1 MPMSRE
7 ELKIKLVSLY
17 DMDEKTR
24 GEEITR
30 LCEIREDIQQYLV
43 EIIKTPYK
51 TTASVHAQMVLKR
64 IGEPA
69 IEPVIRD
76 ILLSNNHFIREEAYE
91 FLNLFDKIP
100 VPLLIRAFYD
110 TSDPEI
116 RREITLCLLDLSIE
130 DEWAPLVEEGHVIRI
145 LEKII
150 TKEKNER
157 GKKAKRILR
166 RYRDSVICH
175 TLPSFDCSDDLAII
189 GLLLTMDPDAYVQL
203 FANQV
208 SIGRIASLLAQGVFD
223 QDEQNEIVSCLE
235 DQGELIIPGLISALE
250 TRNYPFFLSSSTNE
264 KILALLE
271 ITGKKNHNL
280 LCEALYSVDDGKR
293 IYIAD
298 VLGELRAET
307 AVPALSS
314 LLVSENEHL
323 LRAVILNLIY
333 IGSASENSLLA
344 AVSTGDIRIIDI
356 LYGICM
362 DFEDYVLER
371 GFTTLIDSVRV
382 AKRQHLQDANLIGEH
397 RSLGAVIKAL
407 ETGTS
412 MIGAD
417 LRGLDLQEVKFKG
430 RDLSYVDFSG
440 CTLTRT
446 IFIRA
451 NLRGCTFSGTSF
463 SGVNFQNANLARA
476 NFQGCNLKNAF
487 FESANLQRADF
498 KDANLVGADFYGA
511 DLREADLR
519 GAILFGAIFE
529 EADLTDACFTIGD

>member
-1 MPMSRE
+1 ME
-7 ELKIKLVSLY
+7 SLSS
-17 DMDEKTR
+17 MDEKTR
-24 GEEITR
+24 GEEITK
-30 LCEIREDIQQYLV
+30 LCEIGGDIQQYLV
-43 EIIKTPYK
+43 EMIKTPYK
-51 TTASVHAQMVLKR
+51 TTASVHAQMVLKG

-76 ILLSNNHFIREEAYE
+76 ILLNNNHFIREEAYE
-91 FLNLFDKIP
+91 FLNHFDKIP
-100 VPLLIRAFYD
+100 VPLLIRAFHD

-116 RREITLCLLDLSIE
+116 RHKITLWLLDQSIE
-130 DEWAPLVEEGHVIRI
+130 DEWALLVKEGHVIRI
-145 LEKII
+145 LAKII
-150 TKEKNER
+150 AEEKNER
-157 GKKAKRILR
+157 RKKAKRILR
-166 RYRDSVICH
+166 RFRDSVISH
-175 TLPSFDCSDDLAII
+175 TLPSFDHSDDLALI

-203 FANQV
+203 FANPV
-208 SIGRIASLLAQGVFD
+208 SIGRIESLLAKGIFD

-235 DQGELIIPGLISALE
+235 DQGELIIPGLISALD
-250 TRNYPFFLSSSTNE
+250 TRYYPFFLPSSTNE

-271 ITGKKNHNL
+271 ITGKKNQNI

-298 VLGELRAET
+298 ALGELRAEM

-323 LRAVILNLIY
+323 LSAVILNLIH

-362 DFEDYVLER
+362 DFEYYVGKR
-371 GFTTLIDSVRV
+371 GFTTLIDTVHE

-417 LRGLDLQEVKFKG
+417 LRGLDLQEIKFKE

-440 CTLTRT
+440 CNLTRT

-451 NLRGCTFSGTSF
+451 NLRGCTFSGASF
-463 SGVNFQNANLARA
+463 FDVNFQEANLARA

-487 FESANLQRADF
+487 FESANLQSADF

-519 GAILFGAIFE
+519 GAILFGTIFE
-529 EADLTDACFTIGD
+529 EADLADVRFTIGD

>member
-1 MPMSRE
+1 MPISRE
-7 ELKIKLVSLY
+7 ELKLKLESLSY
-17 DMDEKTR
+17 MDEKTR

-30 LCEIREDIQQYLV
+30 LCEIRGDIQQDLV
-43 EIIKTPYK
+43 EMIKTPYK

-64 IGEPA
+64 IGEPV

-91 FLNLFDKIP
+91 FLNHFDKIP
-100 VPLLIRAFYD
+100 VPLLIRAFHD

-116 RREITLCLLDLSIE
+116 RHKITLWLLDQSIE
-130 DEWAPLVEEGHVIRI
+130 DEWALLVKEGHVIRI
-145 LEKII
+145 LAKII
-150 TKEKNER
+150 TEKKNER
-157 GKKAKRILR
+157 RKKAKRILR
-166 RYRDSVICH
+166 RFRDSVISH
-175 TLPSFDCSDDLAII
+175 TLPSFNHSDDLAII

-208 SIGRIASLLAQGVFD
+208 SIGRIESLLAKGIFD
-223 QDEQNEIVSCLE
+223 QDEQNEIISCLE

-250 TRNYPFFLSSSTNE
+250 TRYYPFFLPSSTNE

-271 ITGKKNHNL
+271 ITGKKNQNL

-323 LRAVILNLIY
+323 LSAVISNLIH
-333 IGSASENSLLA
+333 IGSASENPLLA
-344 AVSTGDIRIIDI
+344 AVSTGDIQIIDI

-362 DFEDYVLER
+362 DFEYYVVKR
-371 GFTTLIDSVRV
+371 GFTTLIDSVRE

-417 LRGLDLQEVKFKG
+417 LRGLDLQEIKFKE

-440 CTLTRT
+440 CNLTRT
-446 IFIRA
+446 IFTRA
-451 NLRGCTFSGTSF
+451 NIRGCTFSGASF
-463 SGVNFQNANLARA
+463 FGVNFKEANLARA

-487 FESANLQRADF
+487 FESANLQCADF

-519 GAILFGAIFE
+519 GAILFGTIFE
-529 EADLTDACFTIGD
+529 EADLTDVRFTIGD